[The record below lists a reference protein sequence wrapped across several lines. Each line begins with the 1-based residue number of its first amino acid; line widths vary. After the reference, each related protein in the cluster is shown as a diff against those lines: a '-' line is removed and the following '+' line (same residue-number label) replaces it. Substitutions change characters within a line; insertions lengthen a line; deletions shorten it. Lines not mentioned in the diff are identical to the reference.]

1 MVKVGKLI
9 KPHQQLCYAHGIQLA
24 VLDVI
29 YKQNTSSRSGH
40 EASNEEMSVRNETVS
55 ERADE
60 NCDNDLENDIFDL
73 SFPTHTSEI
82 KLTVEYAE
90 VVKKVRKVVKLFKN
104 TPTKNDL
111 PQTYMTKDMGKNIAL
126 LLDCQTRWLSLCE
139 MITIFNKIRS
149 CVSKTLIDLG
159 LGANHDYVFTEQEYD
174 VLMDLERI
182 LQPVKLAVEVLCRR
196 ESNLITAETT
206 LRFIISK
213 LININ
218 KPLARKLV
226 DSLRKRISER
236 RTHLTAVLLYLHDP
250 QKYEE
255 DKSQFI
261 YDETFN
267 LPPKSV
273 IRKAI
278 KNIVERLEYT
288 GSNAITTT
296 PVDDPY
302 DGIPLLISRR
312 KRQPQHQCHLKTNSN

>member
-40 EASNEEMSVRNETVS
+40 EASNEEMSVEMRSS

-60 NCDNDLENDIFDL
+60 NCDNDLENDENDIFDL
-73 SFPTHTSEI
+73 SFPTPTSEI
-82 KLTVEYAE
+82 NLTVEYAE

-104 TPTKNDL
+104 SPTKNDL
-111 PQTYMTKDMGKNIAL
+111 LETYMTKDMGKNIAL
-126 LLDCQTRWLSLCE
+126 LLDCQTRWSSLCE

-149 CVSKTLIDLG
+149 CVPKTLIDLG

-236 RTHLTAVLLYLHDP
+236 RTDLTAVLLYLHDP
-250 QKYEE
+250 HKYEE

-278 KNIVERLEYT
+278 KNIIERLE
-288 GSNAITTT
+288 
-296 PVDDPY
+296 
-302 DGIPLLISRR
+302 
-312 KRQPQHQCHLKTNSN
+312 